1 MLSRQQILLQDW
13 QVEYARFLSDSYDVS
28 LSEAVRILN
37 SIATIVIIN
46 GLYPSQ
52 YKPKVTLKRIIN
64 HISKMQQGKMELEYF
79 HKMISEL
86 YFEARKA
93 VEFRFENKNELKK
106 GKKSC

>member
-1 MLSRQQILLQDW
+1 MFSRQQILLQDW

-37 SIATIVIIN
+37 SIAMITVIN
-46 GLYPSQ
+46 GLYPTK
-52 YKPKVTLKRIIN
+52 YKPKITLKRIIN
-64 HISKMQQGKMELEYF
+64 HISQMQQGKMELEEF

-93 VEFRFENKNELKK
+93 VEFRFENKNESKK
-106 GKKSC
+106 KNKK